1 MAADWLLLGVEAER
15 NRSVAFTGHQDYDGS
30 ADGILRAAVY
40 RLWSEGFRFFLSG
53 MACGF
58 DLAAAEAVLAL
69 RGECAGMELVAVV
82 PFAGQPD
89 SFSDADKRR
98 YADVL
103 AAADRTVVLA
113 DSYSRGCY
121 YRRNDYLVDHAVRV
135 VAWYIRRNSGTGYT
149 VRRARH
155 QGIEVL
161 NLYVHKL
168 NPTLFRTDSLSNAP
182 NGIFSLSGGRGRSL
196 ALPKSGKGRDFGAIL
211 FRRYSP
217 DLWDVCTVPS
227 CFELSYLILSYLIP
241 CRPIP
246 FCLVL
251 CSPVL

>member
-113 DSYSRGCY
+113 DSYSRGCD
-121 YRRNDYLVDHAVRV
+121 YRRNEYLVDHAVRV

-161 NLYVHKL
+161 NLYEDKM
-168 NPTLFRTDSLSNAP
+168 NPTLF
-182 NGIFSLSGGRGRSL
+182 
-196 ALPKSGKGRDFGAIL
+196 
-211 FRRYSP
+211 
-217 DLWDVCTVPS
+217 
-227 CFELSYLILSYLIP
+227 
-241 CRPIP
+241 
-246 FCLVL
+246 
-251 CSPVL
+251 

>member
-89 SFSDADKRR
+89 
-98 YADVL
+98 ADVL

-161 NLYVHKL
+161 NLYEDKM
-168 NPTLFRTDSLSNAP
+168 NPTLF
-182 NGIFSLSGGRGRSL
+182 
-196 ALPKSGKGRDFGAIL
+196 
-211 FRRYSP
+211 
-217 DLWDVCTVPS
+217 
-227 CFELSYLILSYLIP
+227 
-241 CRPIP
+241 
-246 FCLVL
+246 
-251 CSPVL
+251 

>member
-135 VAWYIRRNSGTGYT
+135 VD
-149 VRRARH
+149 
-155 QGIEVL
+155 ED
-161 NLYVHKL
+161 KM
-168 NPTLFRTDSLSNAP
+168 NPTLF
-182 NGIFSLSGGRGRSL
+182 
-196 ALPKSGKGRDFGAIL
+196 
-211 FRRYSP
+211 
-217 DLWDVCTVPS
+217 
-227 CFELSYLILSYLIP
+227 
-241 CRPIP
+241 
-246 FCLVL
+246 
-251 CSPVL
+251 

>member
-103 AAADRTVVLA
+103 AAAGDVITGVTIIWWIMPCA
-113 DSYSRGCY
+113 WSRGTF
-121 YRRNDYLVDHAVRV
+121 AETAARV
-135 VAWYIRRNSGTGYT
+135 
-149 VRRARH
+149 
-155 QGIEVL
+155 
-161 NLYVHKL
+161 
-168 NPTLFRTDSLSNAP
+168 
-182 NGIFSLSGGRGRSL
+182 
-196 ALPKSGKGRDFGAIL
+196 
-211 FRRYSP
+211 
-217 DLWDVCTVPS
+217 
-227 CFELSYLILSYLIP
+227 IP
-241 CRPIP
+241 CVGPGIRG
-246 FCLVL
+246 
-251 CSPVL
+251 SKS

>member
-58 DLAAAEAVLAL
+58 DLA
-69 RGECAGMELVAVV
+69 GAVV

-161 NLYVHKL
+161 NLYEDTM
-168 NPTLFRTDSLSNAP
+168 NPTLF
-182 NGIFSLSGGRGRSL
+182 
-196 ALPKSGKGRDFGAIL
+196 
-211 FRRYSP
+211 
-217 DLWDVCTVPS
+217 
-227 CFELSYLILSYLIP
+227 
-241 CRPIP
+241 
-246 FCLVL
+246 
-251 CSPVL
+251 

>member
-40 RLWSEGFRFFLSG
+40 RLWS
-53 MACGF
+53 
-58 DLAAAEAVLAL
+58 VLAL

-161 NLYVHKL
+161 NLYEDKM
-168 NPTLFRTDSLSNAP
+168 NPTLF
-182 NGIFSLSGGRGRSL
+182 
-196 ALPKSGKGRDFGAIL
+196 
-211 FRRYSP
+211 
-217 DLWDVCTVPS
+217 
-227 CFELSYLILSYLIP
+227 
-241 CRPIP
+241 
-246 FCLVL
+246 
-251 CSPVL
+251 

>member
-135 VAWYIRRNSGTGYT
+135 VAWYIRCSGAVPSYSSRSQNTKF
-149 VRRARH
+149 
-155 QGIEVL
+155 I
-161 NLYVHKL
+161 
-168 NPTLFRTDSLSNAP
+168 SLSQHSPACRNLLFDFFYTLRHFP
-182 NGIFSLSGGRGRSL
+182 FGKCRFFIYKIKMIIYNWEIISLIICA
-196 ALPKSGKGRDFGAIL
+196 ALPTSAL
-211 FRRYSP
+211 P
-217 DLWDVCTVPS
+217 
-227 CFELSYLILSYLIP
+227 FEFFIT
-241 CRPIP
+241 
-246 FCLVL
+246 
-251 CSPVL
+251 

>member
-1 MAADWLLLGVEAER
+1 
-15 NRSVAFTGHQDYDGS
+15 
-30 ADGILRAAVY
+30 
-40 RLWSEGFRFFLSG
+40 

-82 PFAGQPD
+82 PFAGQPE

-103 AAADRTVVLA
+103 TAADRAVVLA

-161 NLYVHKL
+161 NLYEDKM
-168 NPTLFRTDSLSNAP
+168 NPTLF
-182 NGIFSLSGGRGRSL
+182 
-196 ALPKSGKGRDFGAIL
+196 
-211 FRRYSP
+211 
-217 DLWDVCTVPS
+217 
-227 CFELSYLILSYLIP
+227 
-241 CRPIP
+241 
-246 FCLVL
+246 
-251 CSPVL
+251 